1 MSFHV
6 GYPFR
11 NRFHWFVKPAIRA
24 TSHARFGR
32 RTHSTL
38 VGKIQGVSRHF
49 GDHRHAQ
56 VRRYYFDPQRRRGRQ
71 EDPLSRSG
79 PCSACIVAHCCCMLE
94 HAFNF
99 TLHSFGRAGCLLNFM
114 SSLVCCWLLV
124 PKRLESAWVF
134 RRECGIVV

>member
-11 NRFHWFVKPAIRA
+11 NRFHWFVKPIRA

-32 RTHSTL
+32 RTHCTL
-38 VGKIQGVSRHF
+38 VGKIEGVSRSF
-49 GDHRHAQ
+49 GQRRHAQ
-56 VRRYYFDPQRRRGRQ
+56 VRGDYFDPQRRRGQQ

-79 PCSACIVAHCCCMLE
+79 PCSACIVAHGFCMLE

-99 TLHSFGRAGCLLNFM
+99 TLRSFGSAECLLNFM
-114 SSLVCCWLLV
+114 SSLVCGWLLV

-134 RRECGIVV
+134 RRECGMVV